1 VVFLRPPFPRI
12 FRIEVIL
19 SCAYRPLQSLSRSH
33 PPSTPFGSRHL
44 PWGSLPHRGTI
55 GGVYFAEPHFRSAP
69 RRGHPKPASFRPRRF
84 SRPRRLTP
92 PPTSRAYFIPQPR
105 PGFALQGFPLARSR
119 TGSSPAA
126 ALLSF
131 VLARCPPSFIHWGST
146 NQHPPPGPSL
156 LLRVRC
162 EPRWFRPR
170 SARSPPELFLLRV
183 FLRKPRERLHALS
196 GHGFSQPPPC

>member
-1 VVFLRPPFPRI
+1 VVFLRPPFPRN
-12 FRIEVIL
+12 FRIEAIL
-19 SCAYRPLQSLSRSH
+19 SCAFRPLQSLSRNC
-33 PPSTPFGSRHL
+33 PPS
-44 PWGSLPHRGTI
+44 SLAAPSTFL
-55 GGVYFAEPHFRSAP
+55 GVPCPIAAQSAESTFAEPHFRSAP

-84 SRPRRLTP
+84 SRPRRLAP

-119 TGSSPAA
+119 TGSSPAV
-126 ALLSF
+126 ALWSF
-131 VLARCPPSFIHWGST
+131 VLARCPPVLSNGLHQPASA
-146 NQHPPPGPSL
+146 SRALL

-170 SARSPPELFLLRV
+170 SARSPPELFLPRV
-183 FLRKPRERLHALS
+183 FLREPREHLHALS